1 MHAKCMKCQESSH
14 VTSPRAAGAAPAED
28 GMGGEGRARGSGRNK
43 TEMVGQKEEAAAG
56 IAPAARHRG
65 ASGGGRV
72 VEGERVQ

>member
-28 GMGGEGRARGSGRNK
+28 GMGGGGGRGRGRNK
-43 TEMVGQKEEAAAG
+43 TEMVGQKEGAAAG

-65 ASGGGRV
+65 ASGGERV